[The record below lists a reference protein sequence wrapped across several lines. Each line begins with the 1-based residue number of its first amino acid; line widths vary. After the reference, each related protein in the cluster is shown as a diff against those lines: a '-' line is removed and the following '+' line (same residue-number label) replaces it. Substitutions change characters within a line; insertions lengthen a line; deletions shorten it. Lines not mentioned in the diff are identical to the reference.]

1 MSKATLYFFPGTC
14 AQVTAAALE
23 ETGTA
28 YELALADFRTPQTR
42 AAYAAI
48 NPKGKV
54 PALSIDG
61 HMLVENPSILWFL
74 DERAPGKL
82 FSHSK
87 DPVERQRR
95 LADLVWCASA
105 LHPMVRQVRMPQLWT
120 KGDPA
125 SVAADGTAK
134 LRAEAA
140 GLEHRVGGEGWWYAS
155 GWSIVDTYLW
165 WCFRNAERG
174 NMDLSDFPD
183 LLAYLQRLERRPS
196 TAAVIARQN
205 ALGVSPV
212 PTSHRQQ
219 EAWRPDPKGGSERR

>member
-1 MSKATLYFFPGTC
+1 MSKATLHFFPGTC

-28 YELALADFRTPQTR
+28 YELALADFRTPETR
-42 AAYAAI
+42 AAYVAI

-54 PALSIDG
+54 PALALDG
-61 HMLVENPSILWFL
+61 HLLVENPAILWFL

-82 FSHSK
+82 FSNST
-87 DPVERQRR
+87 DPFERQKR

-125 SVAADGTAK
+125 PVATDGTAK
-134 LRAEAA
+134 LRVEAA
-140 GLEHRVGGEGWWYAS
+140 EVERRVGSDGWWYS
-155 GWSIVDTYLW
+155 ESWSIVDTYLW

-174 NMDLSDFPD
+174 GMDFTDFPN
-183 LLAYLQRLERRPS
+183 LLDYLQRVERRPS

-205 ALGVSPV
+205 TLGVSPV
-212 PTSHRQQ
+212 PTSHRPQ
-219 EAWRPDPKGGSERR
+219 EGWQPDPKGESAR